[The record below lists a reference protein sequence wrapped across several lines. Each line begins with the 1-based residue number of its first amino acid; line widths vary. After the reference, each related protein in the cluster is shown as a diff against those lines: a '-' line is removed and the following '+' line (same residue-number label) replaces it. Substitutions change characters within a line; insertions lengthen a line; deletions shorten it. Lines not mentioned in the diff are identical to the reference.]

1 MLYKKNKREKSNG
14 IGGMGY
20 NDVYALKEIIR
31 QMLIE
36 RWGPTGLRLIKIG
49 EYSRSTIEMKIN
61 IEKI

>member
-36 RWGPTGLRLIKIG
+36 RC
-49 EYSRSTIEMKIN
+49 
-61 IEKI
+61 